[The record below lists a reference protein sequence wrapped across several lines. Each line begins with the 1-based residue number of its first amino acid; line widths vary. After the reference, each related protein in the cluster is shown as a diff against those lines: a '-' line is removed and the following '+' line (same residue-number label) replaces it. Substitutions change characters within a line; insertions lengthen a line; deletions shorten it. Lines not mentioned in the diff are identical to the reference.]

1 VETGYGEGTAPGG
14 HNRRARRNGG
24 DEPKTKLTV
33 YVWWVAVTLVAFFA
47 IRFDVVYYR
56 NTRIICWGTTD
67 SFLTGSKDVI
77 VLGNYTLATDYG
89 PVYLNWFCDIYVI
102 SKNVSGIDIGKKS
115 SHDLRLL
122 GQSIGQNTTATYRGN
137 GVLGTLSGGHNSF
150 SLGPNTFTYSVIYF
164 NGSYTENTPNEM
176 LFSGIVFD
184 RMILDDG
191 MEIVFSDGNSYD
203 LCLDIE
209 KDEWIITIVSE
220 GSGNNKYYFLVKRPD
235 EQEYVKY
242 SEVRF
247 EPYWGSFL
255 EGTVFQEPVEDQQ
268 SEEPADEWWFSY

>member
-1 VETGYGEGTAPGG
+1 MS
-14 HNRRARRNGG
+14 
-24 DEPKTKLTV
+24 PKTKLTV

-56 NTRIICWGTTD
+56 DTRIICWGTTD

-77 VLGNYTLATDYG
+77 VLGNYTLATEYG
-89 PVYLNWFCDIYVI
+89 PVYLNWFCDIHVR
-102 SKNVSGIDIGKKS
+102 SKNVSGITVEKNS
-115 SHDLRLL
+115 SHNLKLL
-122 GQSIGQNTTATYRGN
+122 GQDVGQGITVTFDRDRKI
-137 GVLGTLSGGHNSF
+137 GTLSGGQNSF
-150 SLGPNTFTYSVIYF
+150 SLDANTFTYSIIYF
-164 NGSYTENTPNEM
+164 SGSYTENTPNEM

-191 MEIVFSDGNSYD
+191 TEIVLSGNNSYG
-203 LCLDIE
+203 LRLDVE
-209 KDEWIITIVSE
+209 ESEWIINFSTRRAKRNE
-220 GSGNNKYYFLVKRPD
+220 FYFLVKRPD

-247 EPYWGSFL
+247 KPYWGSFL